1 VASKRRYLRE
11 MEYVKNSPSAQG
23 KLRAVPDLVLEEII
37 HTYYT
42 YGSVAKVLS
51 VRTKSR
57 RTLSYLENPTFSF
70 DPISQIGLNNLTV
83 VFLILDSFTKDE
95 VSSLTPTSPDDAPG
109 AQSSGG
115 KQLNMRGKF
124 KMKDENGNMIPY
136 ESSDVVYYDGKT
148 YIASDSVVGCVPSNY
163 AHPDCSAWSP
173 IDLPDNT
180 IGYEESGF

>member
-1 VASKRRYLRE
+1 
-11 MEYVKNSPSAQG
+11 MEYIKNSPSSPRS
-23 KLRAVPDLVLEEII
+23 LRSVPDLVLEEVI

-42 YGSVAKVLS
+42 YGTVAKVLS

-57 RTLSYLENPTFSF
+57 RTLSYLENPSFSF

-83 VFLILDSFTKDE
+83 VFLLLDTFTTDE
-95 VSSLTPTSPDDAPG
+95 VRRLFPDELPNPHGQDP
-109 AQSSGG
+109 STG
-115 KQLNMRGKF
+115 KELNMRGKF
-124 KMKDENGNMIPY
+124 KMTDENGNMVRY

-148 YIASDSVVGCVPSNY
+148 YIASDSVSGCVPSNY

-180 IGYEESGF
+180 VGYEESGF